1 MSIRLKL
8 PKLFPVISDMH
19 RSSTGSPAYGEGL
32 SFNFFTGIFP
42 DYLGGKAFQ
51 VAQ

>member
-19 RSSTGSPAYGEGL
+19 RSSTGSPTYGEGL